1 MVHSPG
7 RTAALRGRPRAGRV
21 DEDAAHEPGRQREEM
36 DAIVPVDPVRIE
48 QADVDLVNECG
59 ALERGARALA
69 AHASASMCAQFVVDE
84 RCELLQRALISGTPG
99 LQQSREIGRVRRHH
113 AAF

>member
-1 MVHSPG
+1 
-7 RTAALRGRPRAGRV
+7 
-21 DEDAAHEPGRQREEM
+21 M

-48 QADVDLVNECG
+48 QAQVDLVNECC
-59 ALERGARALA
+59 ALERGAGTLA
-69 AHASASMCAQFVVDE
+69 AHIPPGMCAQFVVDE

-99 LQQSREIGRVRRHH
+99 LQQSREIGRVRRHD